1 MMDENRILRDTRIVI
16 DLGRI
21 SNNIRLIK
29 DAAGPDVSLMA
40 VIKANAYGL
49 GSVRLAPVIMK
60 SGADYLAVATL
71 TEAVQIKE
79 VYPDYPV
86 FILGHTP
93 DCYLDVVAELGL
105 TQTVFSL
112 HQAELLGSEALKLG
126 RKAKIHV
133 KVDTGFHRLGG
144 LPNDEFAAEIK
155 AMFSVPGIEVEGI
168 FTHLTLANAEEDAKQ
183 YKIFIDFTDK
193 LESMGCSFR
202 YRHIADGIT
211 FVDHPDYCLD
221 MIRPGALIYGMHDG
235 RFGDLPVEQAIT
247 FRTKVAQLHPVS
259 AGEGVG
265 YDFLWHAERE
275 SLIATLPFGY
285 ADGYPRRMRGKGYV
299 LINGVRAPIVG
310 VLCMDQVMADVTDV
324 PDVKEGD
331 DVIIYG
337 DGHDDAMTFA
347 EVADLLDTIKN
358 DILCSLTTRPPRE
371 YINDPF
377 KDSK

>member
-1 MMDENRILRDTRIVI
+1 MYENRILRDTRIVV

-29 DAAGPDVSLMA
+29 EAAGPDVALMA
-40 VIKANAYGL
+40 VVKANAYGL
-49 GSVRLAPVIMK
+49 GSVRLAPVIIK

-71 TEAVQIKE
+71 TEALQIKE

-93 DCYLDVVAELGL
+93 DDYLDVVAALGL

-112 HQAELLGSEALKLG
+112 HQAVLLGQEALKYN
-126 RKAKIHV
+126 RKAKVHI

-144 LPNDEFAAEIK
+144 IPSDEFAAEIK
-155 AMFSVPGIEVEGI
+155 EMFSVPGIEVEGI
-168 FTHLTLANAEEDAKQ
+168 FTHLTLANPEEDAKQ
-183 YKIFIDFTDK
+183 YEIFMDFLDK
-193 LESMGCSFR
+193 LEKMGCTFR
-202 YRHIADGIT
+202 YRHVADGIT
-211 FVDHPDYCLD
+211 LVDHPDYCLD

-235 RFGDLPVEQAIT
+235 RIGDLPVEQAIT
-247 FRTKVAQLHPVS
+247 FRTKVAQLHTAR

-265 YDFLWHAERE
+265 YDFLWHAKRD
-275 SLIATLPFGY
+275 SIIATLPFGY
-285 ADGYPRRMRGKGYV
+285 ADGYPRRMRDKGYV

-324 PDVKEGD
+324 PNVKEGD

-337 DGHDDAMTFA
+337 DGNDKAMTFG

-377 KDSK
+377 ADSE